1 MSTIRHAV
9 RILLLDEHDHVLLF
23 HGVQPDSGIA
33 FWFAPGGGLEEG
45 EDIRTAAARE
55 LAEETGLKDVPL
67 GPEIWHRRHIYVW
80 RGVTLDQRERWLLA
94 RVAHFEPDSTGMT
107 AEEKIDVTAS
117 RWWTLDELD
126 ATAEILVPSALAPNL
141 RALLEH
147 GPPPS
152 PIDVGI

>member
-1 MSTIRHAV
+1 M
-9 RILLLDEHDHVLLF
+9 
-23 HGVQPDSGIA
+23 
-33 FWFAPGGGLEEG
+33 
-45 EDIRTAAARE
+45 E

-94 RVAHFEPDSTGMT
+94 RVANFEPDRTGMT

-117 RWWTLDELD
+117 RWWTVDELD

-147 GPPPS
+147 GPPAS
-152 PIDVGI
+152 PIDVGV